1 MLMKKILVM
10 MCVVSFLI
18 SQEPCE
24 GHCLS
29 DEDVINLRTSILELE
44 NADSLNLKTI
54 ENLNSQIYMYIQKN
68 DNDSLIIGLQN
79 QKIDFLNNKV
89 NLYGDMVKEIKPKW
103 YDNKWLW
110 FLGGIFVT
118 TQSIK
123 LASELT
129 D

>member
-1 MLMKKILVM
+1 MIIKLLVIICTM
-10 MCVVSFLI
+10 SFLI
-18 SQEPCE
+18 SQEPCK

-29 DEDVINLRTSILELE
+29 DEDVINLRTSIMELE
-44 NADSLNLKTI
+44 NADSLNQKTI

-68 DNDSLIIGLQN
+68 NNDSLIINLQDE
-79 QKIDFLNNKV
+79 KI
-89 NLYGDMVKEIKPKW
+89 NLLENRVELYEDMVKEVKPKW

-110 FLGGIFVT
+110 FFGGIFVT

-123 LASELT
+123 LAGELA

>member
-1 MLMKKILVM
+1 MIIKLLVILCSM
-10 MCVVSFLI
+10 SFLI
-18 SQEPCE
+18 SQEPCK

-29 DEDVINLRTSILELE
+29 DEDVINLRTSIMELE
-44 NADSLNLKTI
+44 NADSLNQKTI

-68 DNDSLIIGLQN
+68 NNDSLIINLQDE
-79 QKIDFLNNKV
+79 KINFLENRV
-89 NLYGDMVKEIKPKW
+89 ELYEDMVKEVKPKW

-110 FLGGIFVT
+110 FFGGIFVT

-123 LASELT
+123 LAGELA

>member
-1 MLMKKILVM
+1 MIIKLLVIICTM
-10 MCVVSFLI
+10 SFLI
-18 SQEPCE
+18 SQEPCK

-29 DEDVINLRTSILELE
+29 DEDVINLRTSIMELE
-44 NADSLNLKTI
+44 NADSLNQKTI

-68 DNDSLIIGLQN
+68 NNDSLIINLQDE
-79 QKIDFLNNKV
+79 KINFQENRV
-89 NLYGDMVKEIKPKW
+89 ELYEDMVKEVKPKW

-110 FLGGIFVT
+110 FFGGIFVT

-123 LASELT
+123 LAGELA

>member
-1 MLMKKILVM
+1 MIKLLVIICTM
-10 MCVVSFLI
+10 SFLI
-18 SQEPCE
+18 SQEPCK

-29 DEDVINLRTSILELE
+29 DEDVINLRTSIMELE
-44 NADSLNLKTI
+44 NADSLNQKTI

-68 DNDSLIIGLQN
+68 NNDSLVINLQDE
-79 QKIDFLNNKV
+79 KINFLENRV
-89 NLYGDMVKEIKPKW
+89 ELYEDMVKEVKPKW

-110 FLGGIFVT
+110 FFGGIFVT

-123 LASELT
+123 LAGELA

>member
-1 MLMKKILVM
+1 MIIKLLVIICTM
-10 MCVVSFLI
+10 SFLI
-18 SQEPCE
+18 SQEPCK

-29 DEDVINLRTSILELE
+29 DEDVINLRTSIMELE
-44 NADSLNLKTI
+44 NADSLNQKTI

-68 DNDSLIIGLQN
+68 NNDSLIINLQDE
-79 QKIDFLNNKV
+79 KINFLENRV
-89 NLYGDMVKEIKPKW
+89 ELYEDMVKEVKPKW

-110 FLGGIFVT
+110 FFGGIFVT

-123 LASELT
+123 LAGELA

>member
-1 MLMKKILVM
+1 MCM
-10 MCVVSFLI
+10 MSFLI
-18 SQEPCE
+18 SQEPCK

-29 DEDVINLRTSILELE
+29 DEDVINLRTSIMELE
-44 NADSLNLKTI
+44 NADSLNQKTI

-68 DNDSLIIGLQN
+68 NNDSLIINLQDE
-79 QKIDFLNNKV
+79 KINFLENRV
-89 NLYGDMVKEIKPKW
+89 ELYEDMVKEVKPKW

-110 FLGGIFVT
+110 FFGGIFVT

-123 LASELT
+123 LAGELA

>member
-1 MLMKKILVM
+1 MMIKLLVIMCM
-10 MCVVSFLI
+10 MSFLI
-18 SQEPCE
+18 SQEPCK

-29 DEDVINLRTSILELE
+29 DEDVINLRTSIMELE
-44 NADSLNLKTI
+44 NADSLNQKTI

-68 DNDSLIIGLQN
+68 NNDSLIINLQDE
-79 QKIDFLNNKV
+79 KINFLENRV
-89 NLYGDMVKEIKPKW
+89 ELYEDMVKEVKPKW

-110 FLGGIFVT
+110 FFGGIFVT

-123 LASELT
+123 LAGELA

>member
-1 MLMKKILVM
+1 MIIKFLVIICTM
-10 MCVVSFLI
+10 SFLI
-18 SQEPCE
+18 SQEPCK

-29 DEDVINLRTSILELE
+29 DEDVINLRTSIMELE
-44 NADSLNLKTI
+44 NADSLNQKTI

-68 DNDSLIIGLQN
+68 NNDSLIINLLDE
-79 QKIDFLNNKV
+79 KINFLENRV
-89 NLYGDMVKEIKPKW
+89 ELYEDMVKEVKPKW

-110 FLGGIFVT
+110 FFGGIFVT

-123 LASELT
+123 LAGELA